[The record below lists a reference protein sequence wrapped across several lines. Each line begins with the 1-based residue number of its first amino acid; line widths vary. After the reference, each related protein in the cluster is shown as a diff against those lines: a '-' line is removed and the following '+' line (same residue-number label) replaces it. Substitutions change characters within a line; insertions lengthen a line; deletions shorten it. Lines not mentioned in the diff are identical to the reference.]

1 MQCIVAPYPHKKDND
16 KLFKV
21 IEKNIT
27 NNLERGNSS
36 RTHWDLHKKGIK
48 EIDKLMLWIS
58 DHFDRATNELVIPY
72 HRDAHYDFKIHS
84 CWGMSYNK
92 GEGVSLHNH
101 FPYALSFVYYVRMP
115 KGAAPLTISETEISP
130 KEGEIVIF
138 PSILSH
144 GVNDNQIK
152 GRCCL
157 AGNILFLDTESSP
170 GG

>member
-58 DHFDRATNELVIPY
+58 DHFDRATNELVITY
-72 HRDAHYDFKIHS
+72 HRDA
-84 CWGMSYNK
+84 
-92 GEGVSLHNH
+92 
-101 FPYALSFVYYVRMP
+101 
-115 KGAAPLTISETEISP
+115 
-130 KEGEIVIF
+130 
-138 PSILSH
+138 
-144 GVNDNQIK
+144 Q
-152 GRCCL
+152 
-157 AGNILFLDTESSP
+157 
-170 GG
+170 